1 MELRDRFRAEEA
13 RRIAGDKRIFD
24 LENEAGDMKAKL
36 NAAESKLADM
46 DRGKADT
53 PEQSKQLTA
62 DGANIWEQDKSRLLD
77 RAKNF
82 EFEVEE
88 ARSLL
93 RHALLDRYAL
103 SKDDPELR
111 SRDEFKLILDELSM
125 FKKDNVPSEEELASS
140 LTKRIESGLRGIKDA
155 EEKTLQ
161 VSLFDCVWMDIR
173 Y

>member
-1 MELRDRFRAEEA
+1 MELRDRFRAEES

-24 LENEAGDMKAKL
+24 LETEAGDMKAKL
-36 NAAESKLADM
+36 NSVESKLAGM
-46 DRGKADT
+46 DRDKADV
-53 PEQSKQLTA
+53 PEQAKQLTA
-62 DGANIWEQDKSRLLD
+62 DGASMWEQDKSRILD

-82 EFEVEE
+82 EFELEE

-111 SRDEFKLILDELSM
+111 SRDAFKLIVDELHK
-125 FKKDNVPSEEELASS
+125 FKKENVPSEEELASS
-140 LTKRIESGLRGIKDA
+140 LTQRIEQGLRGIKDA

-161 VSLFDCVWMDIR
+161 VSLFDGFWMDI
-173 Y
+173 